1 MQFTHN
7 GCHRGSIPLSLRQ
20 SSITLLPTDTI
31 INTNT
36 NTNTNTITITI
47 NTNTNTNTYSICSLF
62 IKPLLT
68 SFTIFGDSLH
78 FLLDEL

>member
-36 NTNTNTITITI
+36 NTNTITITI
-47 NTNTNTNTYSICSLF
+47 NTNTNTNTNTYSLNLF
-62 IKPLLT
+62 FIHQAFVNIIHHLW
-68 SFTIFGDSLH
+68 
-78 FLLDEL
+78 

>member
-20 SSITLLPTDTI
+20 SSITFLPTDTI

-36 NTNTNTITITI
+36 NTNTITI
-47 NTNTNTNTYSICSLF
+47 NTNTNTNTYSLNLF
-62 IKPLLT
+62 FIHQAFVNIIHHLW
-68 SFTIFGDSLH
+68 
-78 FLLDEL
+78 

>member
-36 NTNTNTITITI
+36 NTNTITITI
-47 NTNTNTNTYSICSLF
+47 NTNTNTNTYSLNLF
-62 IKPLLT
+62 FIHQAFVNIIHHLW
-68 SFTIFGDSLH
+68 
-78 FLLDEL
+78 